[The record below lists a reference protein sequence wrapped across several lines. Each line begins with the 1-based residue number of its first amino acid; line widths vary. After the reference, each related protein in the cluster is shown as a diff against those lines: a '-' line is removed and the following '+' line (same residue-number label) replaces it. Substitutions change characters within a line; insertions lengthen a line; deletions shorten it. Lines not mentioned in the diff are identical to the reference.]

1 MYGVLNN
8 EQVVH
13 KEAAPK
19 RVRRDEED
27 VKKLVSCF
35 TSGTMVNPF
44 GDTEDQVNF
53 ATGVVLPTH
62 VADVLLKQHE

>member
-1 MYGVLNN
+1 M
-8 EQVVH
+8 
-13 KEAAPK
+13 
-19 RVRRDEED
+19 RRDEED

-44 GDTEDQVNF
+44 GDTEDLVNF

-62 VADVLLKQHE
+62 VADVLLNQWLEEKTKWICSSQAILI